1 MSSWRVRCP
10 LSSHMLLTLSASS
23 WRYDLIVW
31 ILFDIL
37 NFIHFFKLTSDVW
50 YLNAQRVLH
59 VLSACVRSAVT
70 PIWVTLCEWK
80 RSLASPSSSSWRVRW
95 VIHQLFKYLPY
106 VCVCM
111 WSCRAYE
118 NLMGL
123 SKDMTA
129 CLVFSWHQTDSHP
142 KKSNENNSQI
152 KVNTVLTHFIMC
164 SLVIII
170 YRI

>member
-106 VCVCM
+106 VCVCVCGVVEHM
-111 WSCRAYE
+111 RILWVCQKTW
-118 NLMGL
+118 LLVL
-123 SKDMTA
+123 SFLDTKLIAILKKATKTIHK
-129 CLVFSWHQTDSHP
+129 LKLTLFSH
-142 KKSNENNSQI
+142 I
-152 KVNTVLTHFIMC
+152 LLCAV
-164 SLVIII
+164 
-170 YRI
+170 

>member
-106 VCVCM
+106 VCVCVCGVVEHM
-111 WSCRAYE
+111 RILWVCQKTW
-118 NLMGL
+118 LLVL
-123 SKDMTA
+123 SFLDTKLIAILKKATKTFKIHK
-129 CLVFSWHQTDSHP
+129 LKLTLFSH
-142 KKSNENNSQI
+142 I
-152 KVNTVLTHFIMC
+152 LLCAV
-164 SLVIII
+164 
-170 YRI
+170 